1 MENNLPL
8 AIQKAV
14 RNYEEVQTDGLTLYP
29 ITMREYDEWQI
40 ARAAIEALQQSFP
53 VRFLSVPLLEA
64 YFQMDVML
72 PATGEGRPTGLLGCA
87 LLALSL
93 SLRIGQGLPPD
104 RRIAVWSPA
113 VERKGDNI
121 RLKSFRAML
130 GGEELIE
137 ITPLLFQRL
146 RPILAAQNGAELV
159 SDEANPELV
168 RAERE
173 IAAQGAN
180 TLDIDFDRKM
190 AYVAAKLHMRKQDFL
205 DWPIREFEDAA
216 DVLTQEVMFSAFT
229 AAAAMG
235 GFGEKG
241 NPVPHPYYRKTEK
254 GSAHMALSDFAGGE
268 GLRAVARASGGEEA

>member
-1 MENNLPL
+1 MKNNLPL

-14 RNYEEVQTDGLTLYP
+14 CNYEEIQTDGLTMYP

-53 VRFLSVPLLEA
+53 VRFMSVPLLEA
-64 YFQMDVML
+64 YFQMDVIL
-72 PATGEGRPTGLLGCA
+72 PAMGEGKPTGLLGCA

-93 SLRIGQGLPPD
+93 TLRIGCGLAPD
-104 RRIAVWSPA
+104 KRIAVWSPA
-113 VERKGDNI
+113 VDRKGDKL

-130 GGEELIE
+130 NGEEIIE
-137 ITPLLFQRL
+137 ITPVLFQRL
-146 RPILAAQNGAELV
+146 RPIIAAQNGAELE

-173 IAAQGAN
+173 IAAQGHT
-180 TLDIDFDRKM
+180 TLDIDADRRM
-190 AYVAAKLHMRKQDFL
+190 SYVAAKLHMRKRDFL

-216 DVLTQEVMFSAFT
+216 DVLTQEVMFSAFA

-235 GFGEKG
+235 GFGDKG
-241 NPVPHPYYRKTEK
+241 NPVPHPYYRKANEE
-254 GSAHMALSDFAGGE
+254 SSHMALSSFAGGE
-268 GLRAVARASGGEEA
+268 GLKAVARASSGKEP